1 MIALRRII
9 GVGIALSLPALAAC
23 RPADRDQTS
32 GSGTGDRS
40 KVGEAT
46 PAPYVVDYVARD
58 YAFTGPM
65 EIRPGWVTMRLANEG
80 LEHHFIFLTLLP
92 DGRTIEDYAADV
104 GRAFGAAWEGLQSGA
119 LDKAGAGALLG
130 EMLPEWYASA
140 VSMGGP
146 GLVAPGGVSQAT
158 MRLVPGNYVMECYV
172 KTADGEF
179 HVALGMAIPI
189 TVTGED
195 SGATPPRPDL
205 SITLFN
211 HFFEIEGTP
220 AAGRQTVAVNFDEQ
234 PEFGLA
240 NDVHVVR
247 LDQGADLSQVV
258 EWMDWMNIDGLRE
271 SAPAKFVGGIHEMPA
286 GYTAFFT
293 VDLERGRYAWIAE
306 SGAALGMVQE
316 FTVE

>member
-1 MIALRRII
+1 MIALRTIAV
-9 GVGIALSLPALAAC
+9 VGIALSLSALAAC
-23 RPADRDQTS
+23 QPADRDPTS
-32 GSGTGDRS
+32 GSGTVDGS
-40 KVGEAT
+40 AAGEET
-46 PAPYVVDYVARD
+46 SAPYVVDYVARD

-65 EIRPGWVTMRLANEG
+65 EIPSGWVTVRLANEG

-92 DGRTIEDYAADV
+92 DGKTIQDYASDV
-104 GRAFGAAWEGLQSGA
+104 GPAFGAAWEGLQSGA

-140 VSMGGP
+140 ASMGGP

-172 KTADGEF
+172 KTADGVF

-195 SGATPPRPDL
+195 SGAPPPRPDL

-220 AAGRQTVAVNFDEQ
+220 VAGRQTVAVHFDEQ
-234 PEFGLA
+234 PQGGLG

-247 LDQGADLSQVV
+247 LNAGTDLGQVV
-258 EWMDWMNIDGLRE
+258 EWMDWMNVDGLRE
-271 SAPAKFVGGIHEMPA
+271 PAPAKFVGGIHEMPA
-286 GYTAFFT
+286 GYTGFFT
-293 VDLERGRYAWIAE
+293 IDLEPGRYAWIAE
-306 SGAALGMVQE
+306 SGASLGMVQE